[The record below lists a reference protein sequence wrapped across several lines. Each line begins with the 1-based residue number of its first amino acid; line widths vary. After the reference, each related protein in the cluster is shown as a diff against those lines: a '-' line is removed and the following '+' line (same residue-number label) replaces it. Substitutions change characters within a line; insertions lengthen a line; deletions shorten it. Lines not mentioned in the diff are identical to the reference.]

1 MEGLRPKR
9 QNIEKIVKKIVKIV
23 SIAICFLIPLST
35 GTVLKIELNPA
46 GVGIVTSYFKFLSS
60 LPNPLHNDVGN

>member
-1 MEGLRPKR
+1 ML
-9 QNIEKIVKKIVKIV
+9 V
-23 SIAICFLIPLST
+23 AT